1 MTSSSL
7 LRAALAALLLATMS
21 AAADDSYQ
29 TNCAQC
35 HGAEAQGN
43 EALGAPNL
51 SLLSEQYIKRQL
63 QGIKEGWRSSDD
75 SYTQSMIAAIA
86 PLDAP
91 TLASATTAIAAL
103 PDSGAAAPSAEVGNV
118 ARGRD
123 LYTAYCG
130 ACHGTNA
137 VGNDA
142 LGAPNLLGLSG
153 DYLKRQYLHFAE
165 SRRGAHPDD
174 RYGQQMA
181 RLSKAL
187 KDPQLIDDVTAYVV
201 SLAE

>member
-1 MTSSSL
+1 MNSNFILRVALTTL
-7 LRAALAALLLATMS
+7 LMATMS

-29 TNCAQC
+29 THCAQC
-35 HGAEAQGN
+35 HGARAQGN

-63 QGIKEGWRSSDD
+63 QAFKEGWRSSDD
-75 SYTQSMIAAIA
+75 SYTQSMVAAVTT
-86 PLDAP
+86 LDAP
-91 TLASATTAIAAL
+91 TLASATAAIAAL
-103 PDSGAAAPSAEVGNV
+103 PESNVAAPSAQTGDE

-153 DYLKRQYLHFAE
+153 DYLKRQYLHYTE
-165 SRRGAHPDD
+165 GRRGAHPDD

>member
-1 MTSSSL
+1 MNSNFILRVALTTL
-7 LRAALAALLLATMS
+7 LMATMS

-29 TNCAQC
+29 THCAQC
-35 HGAEAQGN
+35 HGARAQGN

-63 QGIKEGWRSSDD
+63 QAFKEGWRSSDN
-75 SYTQSMIAAIA
+75 SYTQSMVAAVTT
-86 PLDAP
+86 LDAP
-91 TLASATTAIAAL
+91 TLASATAAIAAL
-103 PDSGAAAPSAEVGNV
+103 PDSNVAAPSAQTGDE

-153 DYLKRQYLHFAE
+153 DYLKRQYLHYTE
-165 SRRGAHPDD
+165 GRRGAHPDD